1 MVDLDI
7 DGALRDPLSRRRF
20 LGVAGVGLA
29 GSSAALLAGCGDDTK
44 NPLVKTAPDESDTA
58 DVDLLNSVLD
68 LELRSI
74 AAYKAGA
81 ARLRGPR
88 LQMVQGFLEQEQ
100 EHADTLAKAITD
112 LKGVPNTVQARYDFP
127 QLGSSERDVLR
138 FATTFENN
146 IIAAYIDLLVK
157 ISAGPIRSTISGILT
172 CEAEHVSVLAG
183 ALHERRAPSAFVLG
197 RAA

>member
-7 DGALRDPLSRRRF
+7 GGAARDPLSRRRF

-44 NPLVKTAPDESDTA
+44 NPLVKTAPDESDAA

-81 ARLRGPR
+81 AHLRGPR
-88 LQMVQGFLEQEQ
+88 LQFVQGFLEQEQ
-100 EHADTLAKAITD
+100 EHADTLAKAIKD
-112 LKGVPNTVQARYDFP
+112 LEGVPNEARARYEFAG
-127 QLGSSERDVLR
+127 LGSSEREVLR
-138 FATTFENN
+138 FASGFENE
-146 IIAAYIDLLVK
+146 IIAAYIDLLPK
-157 ISAGPIRSTISGILT
+157 LSPGAIRSTISGILT

-183 ALHERRAPSAFVLG
+183 ALHERRAPGAFVLG